1 MLGSAPGEARFWL
14 QRGFRDLARWLL
26 TLAPGRPMTF
36 EDRMSEDHR
45 DSWNAEAVLMALQP
59 WELDVIERG
68 LTCLAALAT
77 THPEWDHVRGQEARA
92 LAVVDKLNQV
102 VEYQGYAGG
111 IAGVRKHLRD
121 SHM

>member
-1 MLGSAPGEARFWL
+1 
-14 QRGFRDLARWLL
+14 
-26 TLAPGRPMTF
+26 
-36 EDRMSEDHR
+36 MSQDHR

-77 THPEWDHVRGQEARA
+77 THPEWDHVRGQEDRA